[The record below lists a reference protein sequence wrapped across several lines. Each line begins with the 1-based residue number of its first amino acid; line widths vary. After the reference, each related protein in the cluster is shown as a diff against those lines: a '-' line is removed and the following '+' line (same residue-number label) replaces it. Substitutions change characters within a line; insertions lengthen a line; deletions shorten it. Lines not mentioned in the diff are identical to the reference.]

1 MIVDEL
7 AMQRAL
13 ADRPLAP
20 AVIDGTIMES
30 PSMSEF
36 DWRKSAEGIYDSRRC
51 QPQQLFPPQ
60 PFSPITE
67 PPCSPPVRNGW
78 VSVGPT
84 SVIGDHTR
92 LALMPSSPPEPISLP
107 GMEHC
112 SRSFVNPRP
121 QRERPVVSAHPGSVR
136 RSEVEAL
143 KRPPLVPLLRLD
155 LIQSGTKYLRTD
167 LSADRDAEADD
178 VADMGTGME
187 AEIGFVMPDG
197 RFQCVCFEGR
207 SP

>member
-13 ADRPLAP
+13 ADRPLAL
-20 AVIDGTIMES
+20 AVIDGIMES
-30 PSMSEF
+30 PSTSEF
-36 DWRKSAEGIYDSRRC
+36 DWRKSTEGIHDSRRC

-84 SVIGDHTR
+84 TVIGDQTR

-121 QRERPVVSAHPGSVR
+121 QRERPAVSAHPGSVR

-167 LSADRDAEADD
+167 AEADD
-178 VADMGTGME
+178 VADMGIGME
-187 AEIGFVMPDG
+187 AEIGFVLPDG
-197 RFQCVCFEGR
+197 RFQ
-207 SP
+207 